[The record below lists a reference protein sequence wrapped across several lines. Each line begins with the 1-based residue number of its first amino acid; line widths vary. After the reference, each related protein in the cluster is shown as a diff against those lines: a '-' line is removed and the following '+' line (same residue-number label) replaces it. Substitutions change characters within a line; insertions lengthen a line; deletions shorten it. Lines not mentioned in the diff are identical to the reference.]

1 MLLQQHS
8 IAAVNRAE
16 KASKEGEWSGQ
27 EAGGGG
33 GGGGGGGR
41 DEKSRGP
48 EMRNLP
54 SY

>member
-16 KASKEGEWSGQ
+16 KASKGGEWSGQ
-27 EAGGGG
+27 EAGG

-54 SY
+54 GY